1 MKSSFPRRGAFL
13 GLIFTLLSAT
23 AMKAD
28 DLTVFAAASLTDALK
43 EIDATYEKTSGD
55 KIAFNFA
62 ASGTLELQIRHGAP
76 SDIFFSADEA
86 KMNDLDKDGLLEPN
100 TRHDLLGNTLVII
113 VPAYSKLSLTSA
125 AGLADPKVKKIAL
138 GQAKIVPA
146 GTYSEAYLKKIGIW
160 DQVQARV
167 IPQENVRAALAA
179 VETGN
184 VDAGIVYKT
193 DALQSKK
200 VRIVYEVPAA
210 EGPTIVYPAAL
221 VKGSKHADAAKKFL
235 DYLGSPDAL
244 AVFARDGFITK
255 K

>member
-1 MKSSFPRRGAFL
+1 MTSNFL
-13 GLIFTLLSAT
+13 HRTAWGLLFTLLST
-23 AMKAD
+23 MSLKAD

-43 EIDATYEKTSGD
+43 EIGPAYEKASGD

-62 ASGTLELQIRHGAP
+62 ASGTLELQIRHGAFA
-76 SDIFFSADEA
+76 DIFFSADEE
-86 KMNDLDKDGLLEPN
+86 KMNDLDKDGLLEPG
-100 TRHDLLGNTLVII
+100 TRRDLLGNTLVII
-113 VPAYSKLSLTSA
+113 VPADSSLALTSA

-138 GQAKIVPA
+138 GQGKVVPA
-146 GTYSEAYLKKIGIW
+146 GIYAEQYLTKIGIW
-160 DQVQARV
+160 DQVQPRV
-167 IPQENVRAALAA
+167 IPQESVRAALAA

-193 DALQSKK
+193 DALHSKK
-200 VRIVYEVPAA
+200 VRIAFEVPAA
-210 EGPTIVYPAAL
+210 EGPSIVYPAAL

-244 AVFARDGFITK
+244 AVFARYGFIAK

>member
-1 MKSSFPRRGAFL
+1 MNLLLPHRGAFL
-13 GLIFTLLSAT
+13 GLAFALLSTT

-43 EIDATYEKTSGD
+43 EIAANYEKTSGD

-76 SDIFFSADEA
+76 ADIFFSADEA
-86 KMNDLDKDGLLEPN
+86 KMNDLDKDGLLEPG
-100 TRHDLLGNTLVII
+100 TRRDLLGNTLVIV
-113 VPAYSKLSLTSA
+113 VPADSALTLTSA

-138 GQAKIVPA
+138 GQVKIVPA
-146 GTYSEAYLKKIGIW
+146 GTYAEEYLKKIGIW
-160 DQVQARV
+160 DQIQPRV
-167 IPQENVRAALAA
+167 IPQESVRTALAA

-193 DALQSKK
+193 DALHSKRA
-200 VRIVYEVPAA
+200 RIAYEVAAADGPA
-210 EGPTIVYPAAL
+210 IVYPAAL
-221 VKGSKHADAAKKFL
+221 VKGTKHADAAKKFL

-244 AVFARDGFITK
+244 AVFARDGFIAK

>member
-1 MKSSFPRRGAFL
+1 MKSSLPRRSAFL
-13 GLIFTLLSAT
+13 GLILAVLSTT

-43 EIDATYEKTSGD
+43 EIGAAYEKTSGD

-76 SDIFFSADEA
+76 ADIFFSADEE
-86 KMNDLDKDGLLEPN
+86 KMNDLAKDGLLEPD
-100 TRHDLLGNTLVII
+100 TRRDLLGNTLVIV
-113 VPAYSKLSLTSA
+113 VPNDSSLTLTSA

-138 GQAKIVPA
+138 GQTQIVPA
-146 GTYSEAYLKKIGIW
+146 GIYAKEYLQKIGIW
-160 DQVQARV
+160 DQVQPRV

-193 DALQSKK
+193 DALQTKK
-200 VRIVYEVPAA
+200 VRIAYEVPATD
-210 EGPTIVYPAAL
+210 GPAIVYPAAL
-221 VKGSKHADAAKKFL
+221 VKGSKHADAAEKFL
-235 DYLGSPDAL
+235 NYLGSPEAQ
-244 AVFARDGFITK
+244 AVFQRNGFIAK

>member
-1 MKSSFPRRGAFL
+1 MNLFLPRRGAFL

-43 EIDATYEKTSGD
+43 EIGAAYEKTSGD

-76 SDIFFSADEA
+76 ADIFFSADDE
-86 KMNDLDKDGLLEPN
+86 KMNDLAKDGLLEPQ
-100 TRHDLLGNTLVII
+100 TRRDLLGNTLVIV
-113 VPAYSKLSLTSA
+113 VPADSTLTLTSA

-138 GQAKIVPA
+138 GQTQIVPA
-146 GTYSEAYLKKIGIW
+146 GIYAAEYLKEIGIW
-160 DQVQARV
+160 DQVQPRV
-167 IPQENVRAALAA
+167 IPEENVRAALAA

-193 DALQSKK
+193 DALLTKK
-200 VRIVYEVPAA
+200 VRIAYEVPAT
-210 EGPTIVYPAAL
+210 EGPAIVYPAAL
-221 VKGSKHADAAKKFL
+221 VKGSKHMDAAKKFL

-244 AVFARDGFITK
+244 AVFMRYGFIAK